1 MPKSRLKTKPIRR
14 IKQKMQLTI
23 PPEIA
28 RALKLDVGSFVE
40 CSIKD
45 AKILLEPVRLAGENP
60 LQEAEFLAALGRIRS

>member
-28 RALKLDVGSFVE
+28 RALKLDVGSFLE

-45 AKILLEPVRLAGENP
+45 GKIMLEPIRLAGENP
-60 LQEAEFLAALGRIRS
+60 EREAEFLAALGRSRS